1 MEEVRGYKVT
11 YTGPEVQGLL
21 DDVNEA
27 SPLSNMEIEE
37 LLNNAD
43 NF

>member
-27 SPLSNMEIEE
+27 SALTNMEIEE

>member
-1 MEEVRGYKVT
+1 MEVKGYKVT
-11 YTGPEVQGLL
+11 YTGPKVQELL

-27 SPLSNMEIEE
+27 SPLTNMEIEE

>member
-1 MEEVRGYKVT
+1 MNEGYQIT
-11 YTGPEVQGLL
+11 YTGQEVQELL

-27 SPLSNMEIEE
+27 SPLTNMEIEE

>member
-11 YTGPEVQGLL
+11 YNGPEVQGLL

-27 SPLSNMEIEE
+27 SALTNMEIEE
-37 LLNNAD
+37 LINRVLI
-43 NF
+43 

>member
-1 MEEVRGYKVT
+1 MGEVRGYKTT

-27 SPLSNMEIEE
+27 SALTNMEIEE
-37 LLNNAD
+37 LMNRVLI
-43 NF
+43 

>member
-1 MEEVRGYKVT
+1 MDERGFKVT
-11 YTGPEVQGLL
+11 YTGQQVQDLL

-27 SPLSNMEIEE
+27 SPLTNMEIEE

>member
-1 MEEVRGYKVT
+1 MNNEGYQIT
-11 YTGPEVQGLL
+11 YTGEQVQDLL
-21 DDVNEA
+21 DDVNET

>member
-1 MEEVRGYKVT
+1 MNEGYHIT
-11 YTGPEVQGLL
+11 YTGQEVQDLL

-27 SPLSNMEIEE
+27 SPLTNMEIEE